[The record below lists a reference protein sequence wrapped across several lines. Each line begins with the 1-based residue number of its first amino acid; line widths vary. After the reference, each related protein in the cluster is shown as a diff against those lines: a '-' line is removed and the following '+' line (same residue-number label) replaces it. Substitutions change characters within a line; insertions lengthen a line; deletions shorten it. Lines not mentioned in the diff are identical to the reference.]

1 MNKPSSNSHQAS
13 LFGELGTMLK
23 SKHPLLRLAQM
34 VDWSLIEQSFTPHF
48 CADKGRLPQP
58 IRLMTGCADLTLKE
72 SIRIN
77 LAIEDRKIRTVWD
90 DEQEKWYFSIVDV
103 VGALV
108 DSKDYQTAR
117 KYWNKLKQRLKEEGF
132 EPVTNCHQLKLR
144 AEDGKLRLTD
154 VADTE
159 QLFRIIQS
167 VPSPKA
173 EPINITSYARTFK
186 GSMDVRR

>member
-58 IRLMTGCADLTLKE
+58 IRLMTGGADLTLKE

-77 LAIEDRKIRTVWD
+77 LAIEDRKKVMIPDIPCAISNMYT
-90 DEQEKWYFSIVDV
+90 Y
-103 VGALV
+103 
-108 DSKDYQTAR
+108 
-117 KYWNKLKQRLKEEGF
+117 GF
-132 EPVTNCHQLKLR
+132 VRSFLKLYYFLS
-144 AEDGKLRLTD
+144 EDAKLESRSLTNHQQQD
-154 VADTE
+154 ND
-159 QLFRIIQS
+159 
-167 VPSPKA
+167 
-173 EPINITSYARTFK
+173 TSYNFSHTS
-186 GSMDVRR
+186 G